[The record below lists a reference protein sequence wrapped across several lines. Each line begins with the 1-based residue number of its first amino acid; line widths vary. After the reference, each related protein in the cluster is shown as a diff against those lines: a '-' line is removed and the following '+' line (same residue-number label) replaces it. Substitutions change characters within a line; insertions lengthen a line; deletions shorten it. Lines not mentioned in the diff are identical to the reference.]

1 MYDHMEKCLAMF
13 RRTIREGHRANDS
26 TRVCQETDMNRSTLV
41 VSAFL
46 VVLTAAE
53 AFSTPV
59 TEVGVSLQ
67 KAPYLAGGTIF
78 GFQVTGPGAPV
89 SPIWL
94 GDQASA
100 YLWLT
105 PEDHNLVELPT
116 PGWSLSDIQVTGIPY
131 DLITDGVTL
140 HVGGFYGGV
149 QSVIFVNE
157 PVPTVPVPGAALLS
171 SIGVAFVGWLHRR
184 RTL

>member
-1 MYDHMEKCLAMF
+1 
-13 RRTIREGHRANDS
+13 
-26 TRVCQETDMNRSTLV
+26 MNRSRFV
-41 VSAFL
+41 FSAFL
-46 VVLTAAE
+46 VVLTAAG
-53 AFSTPV
+53 AFSAPV

-67 KAPYLAGGTIF
+67 KAPYLADGAIF
-78 GFQVTGPGAPV
+78 GFQVTGPGAPA

-105 PEDHNLVELPT
+105 PEDHNIVELPT

-131 DLITDGVTL
+131 DLITNGVTL
-140 HVGGFYGGV
+140 HVGDFYGGV

-157 PVPTVPVPGAALLS
+157 PVPTVPVPGAVLLGG
-171 SIGVAFVGWLHRR
+171 IGAAFAGWLHRR
-184 RTL
+184 RIL